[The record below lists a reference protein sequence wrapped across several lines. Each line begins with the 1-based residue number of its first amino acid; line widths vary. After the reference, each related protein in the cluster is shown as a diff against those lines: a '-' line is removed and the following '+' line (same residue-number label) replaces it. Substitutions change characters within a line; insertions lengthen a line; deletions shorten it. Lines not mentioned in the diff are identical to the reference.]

1 MNPLAFRSVC
11 ARARP
16 EVQRTGYALKNY
28 FRDFSTSQSLAADEA
43 SVPTPPSQPS
53 VRQRTRDAASEISS
67 LVKRGRGGSRG
78 SSRGGGS
85 SGQRQ
90 AAQPPAG
97 SGPKVIDVKSLPK
110 GLSRGRGGFRGR
122 GGGGQVGAV
131 PSQGQPHRAQPPA
144 GNRFSRPSGGR
155 GSALRGG
162 RGGRG
167 RGAARGA
174 ARGRDDDK
182 DKQKRLGRRQDPFEA
197 MDPYE
202 EQFDRDMRFGA
213 ATAYAPRLTMGSLA
227 PFAPAT
233 PSSAAGRRATVL
245 GNLSALGTADP
256 VGVPQDLQAR
266 SYAED
271 LESEGL
277 RFFADAK
284 AREAA
289 ERYLQEK
296 RAEGAGAGEGEGEII
311 RDAGESV
318 RSVVLDKAVRGE
330 HEKMVFREGPVGVA
344 RNWHLRAETYTG
356 KDVESFENKL
366 NSLVGKGAG
375 KKGEKKTAATA

>member
-1 MNPLAFRSVC
+1 
-11 ARARP
+11 
-16 EVQRTGYALKNY
+16 
-28 FRDFSTSQSLAADEA
+28 
-43 SVPTPPSQPS
+43 
-53 VRQRTRDAASEISS
+53 
-67 LVKRGRGGSRG
+67 
-78 SSRGGGS
+78 
-85 SGQRQ
+85 
-90 AAQPPAG
+90 
-97 SGPKVIDVKSLPK
+97 
-110 GLSRGRGGFRGR
+110 
-122 GGGGQVGAV
+122 
-131 PSQGQPHRAQPPA
+131 
-144 GNRFSRPSGGR
+144 
-155 GSALRGG
+155 
-162 RGGRG
+162 
-167 RGAARGA
+167 
-174 ARGRDDDK
+174 
-182 DKQKRLGRRQDPFEA
+182 
-197 MDPYE
+197 
-202 EQFDRDMRFGA
+202 
-213 ATAYAPRLTMGSLA
+213 
-227 PFAPAT
+227 
-233 PSSAAGRRATVL
+233 AAGRRATVL

>member
-1 MNPLAFRSVC
+1 MNPVALRSVS

-43 SVPTPPSQPS
+43 SAPTPPSQPS
-53 VRQRTRDAASEISS
+53 VRQRTRDATSEISS

-78 SSRGGGS
+78 SSRGGS
-85 SGQRQ
+85 LSGQRQ

-97 SGPKVIDVKSLPK
+97 SAPKVIDVKSLPK

-122 GGGGQVGAV
+122 GGGGRGGQVGAV

-296 RAEGAGAGEGEGEII
+296 RAEGECEGEII

-375 KKGEKKTAATA
+375 KKGEKKAAATA

>member
-43 SVPTPPSQPS
+43 SAPTPPSQPS

-131 PSQGQPHRAQPPA
+131 PSQGQPHRAQPL
-144 GNRFSRPSGGR
+144 
-155 GSALRGG
+155 GS
-162 RGGRG
+162 
-167 RGAARGA
+167 
-174 ARGRDDDK
+174 
-182 DKQKRLGRRQDPFEA
+182 
-197 MDPYE
+197 
-202 EQFDRDMRFGA
+202 
-213 ATAYAPRLTMGSLA
+213 
-227 PFAPAT
+227 
-233 PSSAAGRRATVL
+233 
-245 GNLSALGTADP
+245 LSALGTADP

-296 RAEGAGAGEGEGEII
+296 RAEGAGEGEGEII

-330 HEKMVFREGPVGVA
+330 HEKMVFKEGPVGVA

-375 KKGEKKTAATA
+375 KKGEKKAAATA

>member
-1 MNPLAFRSVC
+1 MNPLALRSVC

-28 FRDFSTSQSLAADEA
+28 FRHFSTSQSLAPDEA
-43 SVPTPPSQPS
+43 STPTPPSQPS
-53 VRQRTRDAASEISS
+53 VRQRTRDAASQISS

-97 SGPKVIDVKSLPK
+97 SAPKVIDVKSLPK
-110 GLSRGRGGFRGR
+110 GAAASRAAARRE
-122 GGGGQVGAV
+122 
-131 PSQGQPHRAQPPA
+131 
-144 GNRFSRPSGGR
+144 
-155 GSALRGG
+155 
-162 RGGRG
+162 
-167 RGAARGA
+167 RGAARA
-174 ARGRDDDK
+174 RDDDK
-182 DKQKRLGRRQDPFEA
+182 DKQKKLGRRQDPFEA

-213 ATAYAPRLTMGSLA
+213 ATAYAPRLTPESLA

-296 RAEGAGAGEGEGEII
+296 RAEGKGEGEGEII

-330 HEKMVFREGPVGVA
+330 HEKMVFTEGPVGVA

-356 KDVESFENKL
+356 KDVESFEKKL

-375 KKGEKKTAATA
+375 KKGEKKAAATV